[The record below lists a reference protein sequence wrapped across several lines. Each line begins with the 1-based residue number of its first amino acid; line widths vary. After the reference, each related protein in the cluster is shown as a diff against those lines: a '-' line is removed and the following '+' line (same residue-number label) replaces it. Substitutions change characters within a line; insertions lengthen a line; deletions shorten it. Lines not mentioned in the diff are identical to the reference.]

1 MLNVLKN
8 SILIVLFALVS
19 SSGIPAQGQ
28 NLTLEEARVAHEFYR
43 NETCEA
49 ATIPLLLFFHE
60 SYELSLGYSHLVPD
74 SKSHLVPSFLQRN
87 GKNNTVAT
95 HAKCNLYFHP
105 YSTLGKTKYY
115 VFALREI
122 IVSPAIKQVTGRAD
136 PPANCSHE
144 FATCHTFPL

>member
-1 MLNVLKN
+1 MN
-8 SILIVLFALVS
+8 ST
-19 SSGIPAQGQ
+19 GTKPAKPP
-28 NLTLEEARVAHEFYR
+28 RSPCYS
-43 NETCEA
+43 
-49 ATIPLLLFFHE
+49 FFHE

-95 HAKCNLYFHP
+95 HAKRNLYFHP

-122 IVSPAIKQVTGRAD
+122 IV
-136 PPANCSHE
+136 
-144 FATCHTFPL
+144 

>member
-60 SYELSLGYSHLVPD
+60 SYELSLGYSHLVP
-74 SKSHLVPSFLQRN
+74 SFLQRN

-122 IVSPAIKQVTGRAD
+122 IV
-136 PPANCSHE
+136 
-144 FATCHTFPL
+144 

>member
-1 MLNVLKN
+1 MLSVLKN
-8 SILIVLFALVS
+8 SILLVLFALVS

-28 NLTLEEARVAHEFYR
+28 NLTLEEARVAHEFSR
-43 NETCEA
+43 NEPCEA

-122 IVSPAIKQVTGRAD
+122 IV
-136 PPANCSHE
+136 
-144 FATCHTFPL
+144 

>member
-43 NETCEA
+43 
-49 ATIPLLLFFHE
+49 HE

-122 IVSPAIKQVTGRAD
+122 IV
-136 PPANCSHE
+136 
-144 FATCHTFPL
+144 